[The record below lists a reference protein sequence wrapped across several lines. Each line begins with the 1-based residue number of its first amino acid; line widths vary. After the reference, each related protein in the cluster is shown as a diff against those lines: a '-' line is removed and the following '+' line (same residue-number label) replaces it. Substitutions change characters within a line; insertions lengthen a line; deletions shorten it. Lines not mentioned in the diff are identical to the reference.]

1 MEIDYIWIQRHNL
14 EFTILPLNNVENFE
28 VGYNPTEDNMISI

>member
-14 EFTILPLNNVENFE
+14 EFTILLNNVENFE